1 MERYLSKISWEN
13 AHVRN
18 YDMAEFVMQCSDFIC
33 FISLIFKY
41 HYISKDAKT
50 GYLVDFEYKPKR
62 VNPTSHVFMVNNQ
75 VKYDSIWMF
84 GIELHYRCCIQFFL
98 IVWIE
103 TIFSSKCVHNRF
115 SNPVTNSFASGYV
128 QMVLST
134 RHILQNLN
142 SFATNI
148 CVVFIFV
155 LVTCLQIQKYVI
167 FSPCKRRQKEL
178 K

>member
-1 MERYLSKISWEN
+1 MLSSFHFYMIRVGFHVWLCAKHYAMNRYANRSDMFSKVREVKMERYLSKISWEN

-75 VKYDSIWMF
+75 VKYDSI
-84 GIELHYRCCIQFFL
+84 
-98 IVWIE
+98 
-103 TIFSSKCVHNRF
+103 
-115 SNPVTNSFASGYV
+115 
-128 QMVLST
+128 
-134 RHILQNLN
+134 
-142 SFATNI
+142 
-148 CVVFIFV
+148 
-155 LVTCLQIQKYVI
+155 
-167 FSPCKRRQKEL
+167 
-178 K
+178 